1 MITLAMLS
9 CLALMRASAMF
20 MAWVIAWG
28 FGCAVFEK
36 FRLAPRRRLSV
47 GVPVFFSGIVPAAI
61 AFVAAAVSFLEGT
74 PQARSVALT
83 GLGIAFVLFLVS
95 SFPAGIVFRLSR
107 ILLRT
112 RFDHELDTKHN
123 AAS

>member
-9 CLALMRASAMF
+9 GLALMRATAAF
-20 MAWVIAWG
+20 LVWVIAWG
-28 FGCAVFEK
+28 LGCALFER

-61 AFVAAAVSFLEGT
+61 AFVAAVIDLLEWT
-74 PQARSVALT
+74 PHARSVAVS
-83 GLGIAFVLFLVS
+83 GFGISFVLFLVF

-107 ILLRT
+107 FLLRT
-112 RFDHELDTKHN
+112 RFDHEPDTTHN
-123 AAS
+123 AA